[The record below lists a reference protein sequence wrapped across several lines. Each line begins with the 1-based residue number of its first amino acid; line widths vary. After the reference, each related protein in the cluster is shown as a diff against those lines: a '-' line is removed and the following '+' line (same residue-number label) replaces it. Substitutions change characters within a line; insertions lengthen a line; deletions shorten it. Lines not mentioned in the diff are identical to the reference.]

1 MTLKSDMQKPEPFLN
16 PKALSA
22 KARTRKPFNPKP
34 PLLGVPGLASA
45 VEWMVVPGQSC
56 CSVGS
61 YSGPGVEGGGLWLGI
76 CFFGLGCSEF
86 GGFDIEGLGFVL
98 GLGLYGFRIVGFGFQ
113 GLGFRML
120 SGAQLC

>member
-45 VEWMVVPGQSC
+45 VEWMVVPGQSW
-56 CSVGS
+56 GR
-61 YSGPGVEGGGLWLGI
+61 GGRLMARHLLFRFGMLGVWW
-76 CFFGLGCSEF
+76 F
-86 GGFDIEGLGFVL
+86 
-98 GLGLYGFRIVGFGFQ
+98 
-113 GLGFRML
+113 
-120 SGAQLC
+120 